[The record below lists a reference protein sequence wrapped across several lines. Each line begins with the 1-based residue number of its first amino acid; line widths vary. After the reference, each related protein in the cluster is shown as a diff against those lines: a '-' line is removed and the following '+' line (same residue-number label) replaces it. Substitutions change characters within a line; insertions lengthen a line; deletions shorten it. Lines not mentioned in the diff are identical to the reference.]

1 MKKLTILYIVLEILA
16 GFGLGI
22 AFIYILPFSGKG
34 HLEQSVINTFMSG
47 FIGVI
52 IGIAVP
58 GYFHSKKIGM
68 LDRFF
73 KAVGF
78 SIVGLLLFLILYI
91 LQNFLTFDYLPHYV
105 SSMVLP
111 IILPILGAVL
121 GFNYALKN
129 KGSLTN

>member
-1 MKKLTILYIVLEILA
+1 MKKLIILYIFLETLV

-34 HLEQSVINTFMSG
+34 HLEQSMINTFMTV
-47 FIGVI
+47 FLGVI
-52 IGIAVP
+52 IGIAIP
-58 GYFHSKKIGM
+58 GYFHCKKISK
-68 LDRFF
+68 LNRFF

-78 SIVGLLLFLILYI
+78 SIVGLILFLILYI

-111 IILPILGAVL
+111 VILPILGAVL

-129 KGSLTN
+129 KLIKQS